1 MLYKYFKRDGIKKRV
16 IVNKRI
22 TIAVNFLES
31 LGVVLSN
38 LGCSHSV
45 IIKEVG
51 PLGSGLFFLNK
62 VSFQTIQKAPNQ
74 NLIFVV
80 SNFQLIGLL
89 LQPFVE

>member
-1 MLYKYFKRDGIKKRV
+1 MPHSCSLQNRFKKVLFI
-16 IVNKRI
+16 NKLL
-22 TIAVNFLES
+22 AYGVNFS
-31 LGVVLSN
+31 QSHGVVLGN

-74 NLIFVV
+74 NLFFVV

>member
-1 MLYKYFKRDGIKKRV
+1 
-16 IVNKRI
+16 
-22 TIAVNFLES
+22 VNFS
-31 LGVVLSN
+31 QSHGVVLGN

-62 VSFQTIQKAPNQ
+62 VSFQTNQKPPNQ

-89 LQPFVE
+89 LLPFCWIKIQLIQSTMNLVMKIQEVFLA